1 MRLKFL
7 LAGRMVP
14 VLVAACVAGAAAS
27 ADEVADFYRGRT
39 VTLLVGGDPGGAYDV
54 YARLLARH
62 IAPRIP
68 GNPKIIMQ
76 YIPGAGS
83 VIATNYLFNVAP
95 QDGTVVLAPNRTAA
109 LAPLMG
115 QPGARFD
122 PARINWLGSLNN
134 EVGVMQVWGE
144 NPVKSI
150 ADARRT
156 AVIVGSTSPLT
167 DSDEYPTLLNNTL
180 GTKFQMVRGYASIE
194 AVQLALERGEIQ
206 GQENS
211 YSGMT
216 QHFPDWRSK
225 MSVLVQLS
233 LTKHPQMPDIP
244 LIFDF
249 MKPELVAN
257 GLTVDEVDTLWRT
270 ILSQQSIGRPYALG
284 PGVPPER
291 VAALRAAFKSAIED
305 PQLREDAARRN
316 LELFPLAGADIQ
328 TMIAKVAALPPAV
341 GAQLRQLIVGKSPPP
356 RDPRRR

>member
-1 MRLKFL
+1 MPLRFL
-7 LAGRMVP
+7 SAVRVVP
-14 VLVAACVAGAAAS
+14 ALLAACVAAGGAS
-27 ADEVADFYRGRT
+27 ADDVADFYRGRT
-39 VTLLVGGDPGGAYDV
+39 LTLLVGGDPGGAYDV

-62 IAPRIP
+62 FGPHIP
-68 GNPKIIMQ
+68 GNPKIITQ
-76 YIPGAGS
+76 YMPGAGS

-122 PARINWLGSLNN
+122 PVKINWLGSLNN

-144 NPVKSI
+144 NPVKTI

-156 AVIVGSTSPLT
+156 TVIVGSTSPLT

-180 GTKFQMVRGYASIE
+180 GTRFQMVRGYASIE

-216 QHFPDWRSK
+216 QHFPDWRRK

-233 LTKHPQMPDIP
+233 LAKHTQMPEIP

-249 MKPELVAN
+249 IKPELVAN
-257 GLTVDEVDTLWRT
+257 PLTADEVDTLWRT
-270 ILSQQSIGRPYALG
+270 ILNQQIIGRPYALG

-291 VAALRAAFKSAIED
+291 VAALRAAFKSVIED
-305 PQLREDAARRN
+305 PQFREDAARRS
-316 LELFPLAGADIQ
+316 LELFPLEGAHIQ

-341 GAQLRQLIVGKSPPP
+341 GARLRQLIVGKSP
-356 RDPRRR
+356 